1 MSAEGHELLSS
12 HSGSIE
18 QLRGQVEMK
27 KNTSRELERQ
37 ACIVSELKNQVR
49 SCESS
54 WRLEI
59 CQQVSMT
66 QPSACLGNYVDRLP
80 LESLCQSQGVLSF
93 CLSDQLCKLLSVPF
107 GLWPMV
113 IALGCRLRRLLLCP
127 LKSTNFSPPLSDDN
141 LPRYLHYSSNTGAHG
156 NVPYYFQ
163 RPNTIS
169 AYGKMQID

>member
-27 KNTSRELERQ
+27 KNASRELERQ

-59 CQQVSMT
+59 SQQVGMT
-66 QPSACLGNYVDRLP
+66 QPSACLGKSEDRLP
-80 LESLCQSQGVLSF
+80 LESLCQSMLSF
-93 CLSDQLCKLLSVPF
+93 CLSDQLCKLMGVPF
-107 GLWPMV
+107 GLWPVV
-113 IALGCRLRRLLLCP
+113 IAPGCRLG
-127 LKSTNFSPPLSDDN
+127 S
-141 LPRYLHYSSNTGAHG
+141 
-156 NVPYYFQ
+156 
-163 RPNTIS
+163 
-169 AYGKMQID
+169 